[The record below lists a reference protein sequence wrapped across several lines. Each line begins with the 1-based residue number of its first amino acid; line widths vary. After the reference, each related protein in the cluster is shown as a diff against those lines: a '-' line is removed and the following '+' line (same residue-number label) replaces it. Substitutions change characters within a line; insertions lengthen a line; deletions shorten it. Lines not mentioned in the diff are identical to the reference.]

1 MSTLR
6 DLAEEH
12 TALRP
17 ADIDHL
23 HRVAG
28 DWQLLSDLSFADL
41 LLWVPVSGADAFVCV
56 AQVRPTTAPTAYQD
70 DQVGRIVGGPEV
82 AHLAIAYSQGRIW
95 REGDPVWYGDTPARH
110 EAIPVRLRS
119 GDGESGEVIAVV
131 GRDTNLS
138 TARTPSQLELN
149 YLTTADDL
157 AQMLADGT
165 FPPARHPGE
174 TTTAPRVGDGLIRLD
189 ANGKVTYASPNAQ
202 SAYRRL
208 GFSSHLVGED
218 LAALN
223 GRLAA
228 DPLEGTEAAN
238 RVLAALRGEAP
249 PRREI
254 EARGATVLTRALPLM
269 PAGVP
274 IGALVLVRDMTEVR
288 RRDRALITKDA
299 TIREIHHRVKNNL
312 QTVAALLRL
321 QARRVAIPAA
331 RAALEESVRRVAS
344 IALVH
349 ETLSMSSDE
358 AVEFDGIVD
367 RVAAAAAE
375 VAATEVRVKMSR
387 QGSFGVLPAEIAT
400 SLVIVLNEL
409 LLNAVE
415 HAFPPPAEAA
425 ARPAEGGG
433 PPAEGGLAEG
443 AVPAAG
449 GGPVAAGPG
458 PAESGTARPE
468 GTTGTERVEGGAGP
482 AASGPPEVVVS
493 AHRSRKRLHVTVA
506 DNGRGLPADFD
517 ADQRSRLGLQIVRA
531 LATGELRGTIE
542 LRNREG
548 SGTEAL
554 LVVPLAR

>member
-12 TALRP
+12 THLRP

-23 HRVAG
+23 HRIAG

-41 LLWVPVSGADAFVCV
+41 LLWVPVDAEGTFLCV

-82 AHLAIAYSQGRIW
+82 AHLGVAYSQGRIW
-95 REGDPVWYGDTPARH
+95 REGDPVWYGDVPARH
-110 EAIPVRLRS
+110 EAIPVRLRTAE
-119 GDGESGEVIAVV
+119 GEAGEVVAVV

-157 AQMLADGT
+157 AQMIADGT
-165 FPPARHPGE
+165 FPPPRHPGE
-174 TTTAPRVGDGLIRLD
+174 TTSAPRVGDGLVRLD
-189 ANGKVTYASPNAQ
+189 AGGKVTYASPNAQ

-208 GFSSHLVGED
+208 GYASHLVGED
-218 LAALN
+218 LAALHR
-223 GRLAA
+223 RLAG
-228 DPLEGTEAAN
+228 DPLDGTEAAN
-238 RVLAALRGEAP
+238 GILAALRGEAP

-254 EARGATVLTRALPLM
+254 DARGATMLTRALPLM

-274 IGALVLVRDMTEVR
+274 IGALVLVRDITEVR

-321 QARRVAIPAA
+321 QARRVSMPEA
-331 RAALEESVRRVAS
+331 RVALEESVRRVAS

-367 RVAAAAAE
+367 RVASAATE
-375 VAATEVRVKMSR
+375 VAATEVSVGMRR
-387 QGSFGVLPAEIAT
+387 RGSFGVLPAEIAT
-400 SLVIVLNEL
+400 SLVMVLNEL

-415 HAFPPPAEAA
+415 HGFPPADEADEVGVPATPAA
-425 ARPAEGGG
+425 PSM
-433 PPAEGGLAEG
+433 
-443 AVPAAG
+443 VPAAV
-449 GGPVAAGPG
+449 PETDP
-458 PAESGTARPE
+458 SAR
-468 GTTGTERVEGGAGP
+468 
-482 AASGPPEVVVS
+482 PEVVVS
-493 AHRSRKRLHVTVA
+493 AHRFRKMLHVSVA
-506 DNGRGLPADFD
+506 DNGRGLPPDFD
-517 ADQRSRLGLQIVRA
+517 AESGSRLGLQIVRA
-531 LATGELRGTIE
+531 LITGELRGTIE
-542 LRNREG
+542 LRAGANG
-548 SGTEAL
+548 GTEAV
-554 LVVPLAR
+554 LVIPLARSAPDGRSQP

>member
-1 MSTLR
+1 LIPDRGRLGGVSTLR
-6 DLAEEH
+6 DLAEER
-12 TALRP
+12 TDLRA
-17 ADIDHL
+17 ADVDHL

-41 LLWVPVSGADAFVCV
+41 LLWVPVGDDETFLCV

-82 AHLAIAYSQGRIW
+82 AHLTIAYRQGRIW

-110 EAIPVRLRS
+110 EAIPVRLRGS
-119 GDGESGEVIAVV
+119 DGERGEVIAVV

-157 AQMLADGT
+157 AQMVADGT
-165 FPPARHPGE
+165 FPPPVDPGE
-174 TTTAPRVGDGLIRLD
+174 ATSAPRVGDGLVRLD
-189 ANGKVTYASPNAQ
+189 ASGKVTYASPNAQ

-208 GFSSHLVGED
+208 GFASHLVGED
-218 LAALN
+218 LAVLN

-228 DPLEGTEAAN
+228 DPLEGTDAAK
-238 RVLAALRGEAP
+238 RILAALRGEALA
-249 PRREI
+249 RQEI

-274 IGALVLVRDMTEVR
+274 IGALVLVRDITEVR
-288 RRDRALITKDA
+288 RRDLALITKDA

-321 QARRVAIPAA
+321 QARRVDIPAA

-367 RVAAAAAE
+367 RVAN
-375 VAATEVRVKMSR
+375 AATEVAVTESTVSMRR
-387 QGSFGVLPAEIAT
+387 QGTFGVLPAEIAT
-400 SLVIVLNEL
+400 SLVMVLNEL

-415 HAFPPPAEAA
+415 HGFPTAHEDGDPGTPAE
-425 ARPAEGGG
+425 
-433 PPAEGGLAEG
+433 
-443 AVPAAG
+443 
-449 GGPVAAGPG
+449 
-458 PAESGTARPE
+458 
-468 GTTGTERVEGGAGP
+468 
-482 AASGPPEVVVS
+482 VVLT
-493 AHRSRKRLHVTVA
+493 AHRFRKQLHVTVA

-517 ADQRSRLGLQIVRA
+517 ADRSGQLGLQIVRA
-531 LATGELRGTIE
+531 LVTGELRGTIE
-542 LRNREG
+542 LRNRAEG
-548 SGTEAL
+548 GTEAV
-554 LVVPLAR
+554 LVVPFGKR

>member
-12 TALRP
+12 THLRP

-23 HRVAG
+23 HRIAG

-41 LLWVPVSGADAFVCV
+41 LLWVPVDADGTFLCV

-70 DQVGRIVGGPEV
+70 DQVGRIVGGSEV
-82 AHLAIAYSQGRIW
+82 AHLGVAYSQGRIW
-95 REGDPVWYGDTPARH
+95 REGDPVWYGDVPARH
-110 EAIPVRLRS
+110 EAIPVRLRTAE
-119 GDGESGEVIAVV
+119 GEAGEVIAVV

-157 AQMLADGT
+157 AQMIADGT
-165 FPPARHPGE
+165 FPPPRHPGE
-174 TTTAPRVGDGLIRLD
+174 TTSAPRVGDGLVRLD
-189 ANGKVTYASPNAQ
+189 AGGKVTYASPNAQ

-208 GFSSHLVGED
+208 GYASHLVGED
-218 LAALN
+218 LAGLHR
-223 GRLAA
+223 RLAG
-228 DPLEGTEAAN
+228 DPLDGTEASN
-238 RVLAALRGEAP
+238 GILAALRGEAP

-254 EARGATVLTRALPLM
+254 DARGATMLTRALPLM

-274 IGALVLVRDMTEVR
+274 IGALVLVRDITEVR

-321 QARRVAIPAA
+321 QARRVSMPEA
-331 RAALEESVRRVAS
+331 RVALEESVRRVAS

-367 RVAAAAAE
+367 RVASAATE
-375 VAATEVRVKMSR
+375 VAATEVSVGMRR
-387 QGSFGVLPAEIAT
+387 RGSFGVLPAEIAT
-400 SLVIVLNEL
+400 SLVMVLNEL

-415 HAFPPPAEAA
+415 HGFPPADEAEEA
-425 ARPAEGGG
+425 
-433 PPAEGGLAEG
+433 
-443 AVPAAG
+443 
-449 GGPVAAGPG
+449 PV
-458 PAESGTARPE
+458 
-468 GTTGTERVEGGAGP
+468 P
-482 AASGPPEVVVS
+482 AASGMVPVAAPEVDPALRPEVVVS
-493 AHRSRKRLHVTVA
+493 AHRFRKMLHVSVT
-506 DNGRGLPADFD
+506 DNGRGLPPDFD
-517 ADQRSRLGLQIVRA
+517 AERGSRLGLQIVRA
-531 LATGELRGTIE
+531 LITGELRGTIE
-542 LRNREG
+542 LRAGANG
-548 SGTEAL
+548 GTEAM
-554 LVVPLAR
+554 LVVPLARNAHDGRSQA

>member
-12 TALRP
+12 THLRP

-23 HRVAG
+23 HRIAG

-41 LLWVPVSGADAFVCV
+41 LLWVPVDADGTFLCV

-82 AHLAIAYSQGRIW
+82 AHLGVAYSQGRIW
-95 REGDPVWYGDTPARH
+95 REGDPVWYGDVPARH
-110 EAIPVRLRS
+110 EAIPVRLRTAE
-119 GDGESGEVIAVV
+119 GEAGEVIAVV

-157 AQMLADGT
+157 AQMIADGT
-165 FPPARHPGE
+165 FPPPRHPGE
-174 TTTAPRVGDGLIRLD
+174 TTSAPRVGDGLVRLD
-189 ANGKVTYASPNAQ
+189 AGGKVTYASPNAQ

-208 GFSSHLVGED
+208 GYASHLVGED
-218 LAALN
+218 LAALHR
-223 GRLAA
+223 RLAG
-228 DPLEGTEAAN
+228 DPLDGTEAAN
-238 RVLAALRGEAP
+238 GILAALRGEAP

-254 EARGATVLTRALPLM
+254 DARGATMLTRALPLM

-274 IGALVLVRDMTEVR
+274 IGALVLVRDITEVR

-321 QARRVAIPAA
+321 QARRVAMPEA
-331 RAALEESVRRVAS
+331 RVALEESVRRVAS

-367 RVAAAAAE
+367 RVASAATE
-375 VAATEVRVKMSR
+375 VAATEVSVGMRR
-387 QGSFGVLPAEIAT
+387 RGSFGVLPAEIAT
-400 SLVIVLNEL
+400 SLVMVLNEL

-415 HAFPPPAEAA
+415 HGFPPSDEEDEP
-425 ARPAEGGG
+425 
-433 PPAEGGLAEG
+433 L
-443 AVPAAG
+443 
-449 GGPVAAGPG
+449 
-458 PAESGTARPE
+458 TA
-468 GTTGTERVEGGAGP
+468 
-482 AASGPPEVVVS
+482 AASGMVPVAVPEVDPELRPEVVVS
-493 AHRSRKRLHVTVA
+493 AHRFRKMLHVSVA
-506 DNGRGLPADFD
+506 DNGRGLPPDFD
-517 ADQRSRLGLQIVRA
+517 AERASRLGLQIVRA
-531 LATGELRGTIE
+531 LVTGELRGTIE
-542 LRNREG
+542 LRAGANG
-548 SGTEAL
+548 GTEAV
-554 LVVPLAR
+554 LVVPLARNAPDGRSQT

>member
-12 TALRP
+12 TRLRP

-41 LLWVPVSGADAFVCV
+41 LLWVPVDGDESFLCV

-82 AHLAIAYSQGRIW
+82 AHLTIAYAQGRIW

-110 EAIPVRLRS
+110 EAIPVRLRAA
-119 GDGESGEVIAVV
+119 DGESGEVIAVV

-165 FPPARHPGE
+165 FPPARHRGE
-174 TTTAPRVGDGLIRLD
+174 TTSAPRVGDGLVRLD
-189 ANGKVTYASPNAQ
+189 ASGKVTYASPNAQ

-208 GFSSHLVGED
+208 GFASHLVGED

-223 GRLAA
+223 TRLAA
-228 DPLEGTEAAN
+228 DPLDGTEAGN

-249 PRREI
+249 ARREI

-321 QARRVAIPAA
+321 QARRVDIPAA
-331 RAALEESVRRVAS
+331 KAALEESVRRVAS

-367 RVAAAAAE
+367 RVASAATE
-375 VAATEVRVKMSR
+375 VAATEVAVRMR
-387 QGSFGVLPAEIAT
+387 REGTFGVLPAEIAT
-400 SLVIVLNEL
+400 SLVMVLNEL

-415 HAFPPPAEAA
+415 HGFPPVD
-425 ARPAEGGG
+425 EGGD
-433 PPAEGGLAEG
+433 E
-443 AVPAAG
+443 AVSA
-449 GGPVAAGPG
+449 
-458 PAESGTARPE
+458 
-468 GTTGTERVEGGAGP
+468 
-482 AASGPPEVVVS
+482 EVVVS
-493 AHRSRKRLHVTVA
+493 AYRFRKQLHVTVA
-506 DNGRGLPADFD
+506 DNGQGLPAEFD
-517 ADQRSRLGLQIVRA
+517 ADRGGKLGLQIVRA
-531 LATGELRGTIE
+531 LATGELNGTIE
-542 LRNREG
+542 LRNRAEG
-548 SGTEAL
+548 GTEAV
-554 LVVPLAR
+554 LVVPLTPR